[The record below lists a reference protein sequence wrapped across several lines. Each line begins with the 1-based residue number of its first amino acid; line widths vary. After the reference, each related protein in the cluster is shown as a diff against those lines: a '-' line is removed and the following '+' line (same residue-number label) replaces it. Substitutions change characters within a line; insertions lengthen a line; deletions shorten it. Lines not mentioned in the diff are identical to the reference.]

1 MVIRIT
7 LPDGIYLAKQYEAYN
22 TGVGMSAIIFKVETD
37 QTKIFEKRPSK
48 RWIRSKRARSRRKEL
63 NQIRDQVI
71 FRYFARLK
79 HLRKKHQKINAR
91 QQHPEDSNVY
101 A

>member
-1 MVIRIT
+1 MAFILHCNIGLT
-7 LPDGIYLAKQYEAYN
+7 K
-22 TGVGMSAIIFKVETD
+22 GVGMSAIIFKVETD
-37 QTKIFEKRPSK
+37 QTEIFEKRPSK

-63 NQIRDQVI
+63 KQIRDQVI
-71 FRYFARLK
+71 FRYYARLK